1 MIVTVLKM
9 IFLLG
14 FLILIHEAGHY
25 TVAKLCKIKVNQF
38 SIGFGKKIF
47 SKNKNG
53 TEYELRLIPLGGF
66 VSLEGEEENS
76 DKEGSFRKASI
87 PKRIAVILAGAVVNI
102 IFGILAYLILILV
115 RYMIVNSANLGDAFI
130 YSIKAVQELIQVMYQ
145 GIIELFSGN
154 MSLNDMTGPV
164 GISVMVSQTSG
175 FTEFIYLLSII
186 SISLGMTNLL
196 PLIPLDGGKAIL
208 LIIEG
213 IRKKPLKEETEAKIQ
228 MIGMAF
234 IIFISL
240 AVTFNDVG
248 NLFK

>member
-47 SKNKNG
+47 SKTKNG

-87 PKRIAVILAGAVVNI
+87 PKRIAVILAGAIVNI
-102 IFGILAYLILILV
+102 IFGIIAYMLLILI
-115 RYMIVNSANLGDAFI
+115 RYMIVNNSNIIDSFV

-145 GIIELFSGN
+145 GIVQIFTGN
-154 MSLNDMTGPV
+154 LTLSDMTGPV
-164 GISVMVSQTSG
+164 GISVMVSKTNG
-175 FTEFIYLLSII
+175 FAEFIYLLSII
-186 SISLGMTNLL
+186 SISLGITNLL
-196 PLIPLDGGKAIL
+196 PLIPLDGGKAVL

-228 MIGMAF
+228 LIGMAL
-234 IIFISL
+234 IIVISL

-248 NLFK
+248 NLIS